1 METRLEKSTQL
12 KRVLPKKKKD
22 LCFEDLFELFKI
34 KGYVRSGYFGNVY
47 SIAFRNEDNNDYEI
61 VPFKSMKCVRRKP
74 EFLIKVTY
82 DSKESRAEIRILKY
96 IMTNVIPHT
105 PHVFLYYN
113 HVNCGSVQFRGK
125 YKRGV
130 AKSSEDWTYVKT
142 GKGLITFMEY
152 AGVTL
157 EQYFKKPSDMNEQF
171 IFLFQL
177 LYTLCVFQKVKLL
190 HYDIYPANVTVMDT
204 GHTSPKIWKYEVKG
218 KHYYVPVNQRIPVI
232 IDFGQSEMQKKRLEV
247 LLENNNDA
255 DMLIEM
261 FRDYTHNMSMRAIC
275 SNMLRKINTK
285 DMIRPRYFDYTNI
298 LSDFFKV
305 FTNKPDKKTEVTWK
319 L

>member
-1 METRLEKSTQL
+1 
-12 KRVLPKKKKD
+12 
-22 LCFEDLFELFKI
+22 
-34 KGYVRSGYFGNVY
+34 
-47 SIAFRNEDNNDYEI
+47 
-61 VPFKSMKCVRRKP
+61 
-74 EFLIKVTY
+74 
-82 DSKESRAEIRILKY
+82 
-96 IMTNVIPHT
+96 
-105 PHVFLYYN
+105 
-113 HVNCGSVQFRGK
+113 
-125 YKRGV
+125 
-130 AKSSEDWTYVKT
+130 
-142 GKGLITFMEY
+142 
-152 AGVTL
+152 
-157 EQYFKKPSDMNEQF
+157 MNEQF

-204 GHTSPKIWKYEVKG
+204 GHTSPKIWKYEPKG

>member
-1 METRLEKSTQL
+1 METRLVKSKQL
-12 KRVLPKKKKD
+12 KRVLPKNKD
-22 LCFEDLFELFKI
+22 ICFEDLFELFKI

-47 SIAFRNEDNNDYEI
+47 SVAFRDDDNNYEI
-61 VPFKSMKCVRRKP
+61 VPFQSMKCVRGKP
-74 EFLIKVTY
+74 EFLMKVTY

-96 IMTNVIPHT
+96 IILKVVPHS

-113 HVNCGSVQFRGK
+113 HVTCKSVQFRGK

-130 AKSSEDWTYVKT
+130 AKSSDDWTYMKS

-152 AGVTL
+152 AGITI
-157 EQYFKKPSDMNEQF
+157 EQYFNKTPNDTHEQLA
-171 IFLFQL
+171 FLFQL

-190 HYDIYPANVTVMDT
+190 HYDIYSTNVTVMDT
-204 GHTSPKIWKYEVKG
+204 GYKSPRIWKYVVKG
-218 KHYYVPVNQRIPVI
+218 KRYYVPVNRYIPVF
-232 IDFGQSEMQKKRLEV
+232 IDFGQSEIKKKRLEV

-255 DMLIEM
+255 DMLLEM
-261 FRDYTHNMSMRAIC
+261 FRDYTNDMSMRTIC
-275 SNMLRKINTK
+275 ANMLRRINTK

-305 FTNKPDKKTEVTWK
+305 FTNKPEQKTEITWT